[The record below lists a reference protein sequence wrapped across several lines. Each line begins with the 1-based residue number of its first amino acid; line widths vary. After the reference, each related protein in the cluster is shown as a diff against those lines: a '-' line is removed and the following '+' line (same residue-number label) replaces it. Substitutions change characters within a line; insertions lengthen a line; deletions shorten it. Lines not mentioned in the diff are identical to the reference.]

1 MSNASS
7 SSISQKLRNLVKSA
21 NEIFKEIKFEYRVL
35 KFKRLTPAF
44 DAATSIFTF
53 NYEDQRIRMKLPDV
67 RDFISFNII
76 RRRTFYDIADL
87 QETRG
92 YIHPGSVIIDAGANI
107 GNHSVY
113 YARICKAARVFSFEP
128 QEEIYNILK
137 TNIELNGIND
147 IVTPYKYA
155 LGEHNTRASVDFR
168 DDHKIT
174 SRVAQTNHGGTYLK
188 EAEDGNFEMRT
199 LDELFLNS
207 LDKLDY
213 IKMDIQ
219 GFEEKAVKGG
229 RELIKKFKPIIQ
241 LECMT
246 NEEYNTVLLPLM
258 TDLGYETKHR
268 MSIDYIFGPVDTG
281 NSHS

>member
-1 MSNASS
+1 MSKASTNS
-7 SSISQKLRNLVKSA
+7 SNDTLHKLVKRAS
-21 NEIFKEIKFEYRVL
+21 EIFKEIKFEYRVL
-35 KFKRLTPAF
+35 KFKKLTPAF
-44 DAATSIFTF
+44 DTATNIFKF
-53 NYEDQRIRMKLPDV
+53 NHEGQRIRMKLPDV

-76 RRRTFYDIADL
+76 RRGNFYDIADL
-87 QETRG
+87 KETRRF
-92 YIHPGSVIIDAGANI
+92 IPPGSVVIDAGANI

-113 YARICKAARVFSFEP
+113 YARICQAAKVFSFEP
-128 QEEIYNILK
+128 QEEIFNILK
-137 TNIELNGIND
+137 TNIELNGIEN
-147 IVTPYKYA
+147 IVVPYKYA
-155 LGEHNTRASVDFR
+155 LGEHQTRASVDFR

-174 SRVAQTNHGGTYLK
+174 SRIAQINHGGIYLK

-229 RELIKKFKPIIQ
+229 RELIKKFKPVIQ
-241 LECMT
+241 LECIT

-258 TDLGYETKHR
+258 TGLGYEIKHK
-268 MSIDYIFGPVDTG
+268 MNIDYIFGPIDSD
-281 NSHS
+281 SHS